1 MTGTVVF
8 IDDSVQ
14 ARRTF
19 KRRLSRIFGEGYQVE
34 CPDIAPNLEEMLHSL
49 EQIADKVT
57 YFIDEDLV
65 HESDAQF
72 KGSELIERIRVI
84 DQDIP
89 IYILTSNLTSVDEH
103 LGNIEF
109 AIDKTSL
116 TENKEEYQK
125 RFFRHLVTLKKI
137 RTEREKRF
145 DDLFAKSLVEPLT
158 EAEKVEYEELNVVRS
173 KVLVDEAILSEESV
187 AELDRQSQQLRE
199 LYDQL
204 SVLKGDV
211 SGDS

>member
-1 MTGTVVF
+1 MIETIVF
-8 IDDSVQ
+8 IDDSKQ

-19 KRRLSRIFGEGYQVE
+19 QRRLSRIFGEGYQVV
-34 CPDIAPNLEEMLHSL
+34 CPNIAPELEEMLHYL
-49 EQIADKVT
+49 DKIEDKVT

-84 DQDIP
+84 DPKIP
-89 IYILTSNLTSVDEH
+89 IYILTSNLASVDEH

-116 TENKEEYQK
+116 SDNKEEYKK
-125 RFFRHLVTLKKI
+125 RFFRHLDTLKKV
-137 RTEREKRF
+137 RTKQEKRF
-145 DDLFAKSLVEPLT
+145 DELFSKSLIEPLK
-158 EAEKVEYEELNVVRS
+158 ESEKVEYDELNVVRS

-187 AELDRQSQQLRE
+187 AKLDMQSRQLKD
-199 LYDQL
+199 LYKE
-204 SVLKGDV
+204 LKGLEEDIDG
-211 SGDS
+211 S